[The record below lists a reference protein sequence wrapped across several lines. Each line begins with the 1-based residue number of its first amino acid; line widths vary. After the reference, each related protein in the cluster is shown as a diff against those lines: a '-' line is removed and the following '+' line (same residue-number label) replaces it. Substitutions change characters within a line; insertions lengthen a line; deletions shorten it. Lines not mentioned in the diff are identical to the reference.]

1 MIDHAIYSEEAQ
13 CFVSS
18 KLQRLGEI
26 LQDYDPYLTLRWIP
40 VNARSSEDSLPYC
53 VVHES
58 PGAKS
63 YVVKY
68 FGELDEPEDILA
80 QIFSGDNNKGNVLNK
95 LEAKNAA
102 AEAFRLK
109 EQMDAEL
116 EAADMFH
123 FLMTSRSNNYVLWK
137 DRTTG
142 ERVKLDSNRRRVE

>member
-1 MIDHAIYSEEAQ
+1 MINHAIYSEEAQ

-26 LQDYDPYLTLRWIP
+26 LLDYDPYLTLRWIP
-40 VNARSSEDSLPYC
+40 PGARSSEDSLPYC
-53 VVHES
+53 VVHEA

-80 QIFSGDNNKGNVLNK
+80 QVFAGDNKHGNVLAK
-95 LEAKNAA
+95 LDAKNAA

-109 EQMDAEL
+109 EQLDQQMES
-116 EAADMFH
+116 ADMFH
-123 FLMTSRSNNYVLWK
+123 FLMTNRSKNWVQWK
-137 DRTTG
+137 DRSTG
-142 ERVKLDSNRRRVE
+142 ERFKLDSERRRV